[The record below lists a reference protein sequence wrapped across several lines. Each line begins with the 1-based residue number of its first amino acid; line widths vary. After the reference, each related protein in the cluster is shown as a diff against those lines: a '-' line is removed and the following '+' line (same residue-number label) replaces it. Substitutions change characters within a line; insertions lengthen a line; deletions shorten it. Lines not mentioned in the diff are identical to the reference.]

1 MNRDEFLKELND
13 RIKTYPDHNDIISY
27 YYELISDKIESGM
40 TEEEAVESLG
50 SIGSIVKNIEET
62 NDSKIEAN
70 DAITFVEEK
79 NNNSYNRKTEAD
91 TNNPKTENNTTE
103 KTTSDNNNKELS
115 GGRKFAYVLWCIA
128 SVIFCIASV
137 IITIV
142 SVTIAIA
149 GVICIAA
156 GAITMIDSI
165 AGGLFIIGGGIFV
178 IGFAVVAI
186 HFSNVL
192 RRFIF
197 SNRDKWNDD
206 IKKKAMGN

>member
-27 YYELISDKIESGM
+27 YYELISDKVESGM

-62 NDSKIEAN
+62 NDSKIDTN

-79 NNNSYNRKTEAD
+79 NNNSNNRKTEIE
-91 TNNPKTENNTTE
+91 NNTKTENNTTE
-103 KTTSDNNNKELS
+103 KETTSDNNNKELS

-156 GAITMIDSI
+156 GAMTMIDSI
-165 AGGLFIIGGGIFV
+165 AGGLFIIGAGIFV